1 MDHWVKNI
9 HTASLIKGQHKYF
22 WIGVSTM
29 KIALEKNNTD
39 MKLKRAKIMDKVGDY
54 WTAGIFLLIVIVFT
68 IIEPNFFTT
77 AYWSSTLV
85 YLSEILLLAIG
96 ETFVIIT
103 GGIDLSVGAVE
114 GFVGVASAIL
124 IRALVPVTGSTM
136 AIIIGVACG
145 LLMGLIIGAVN
156 GLIITK
162 MKITPFIAT
171 LGTMGIL
178 QGFGFIM
185 GKGTD
190 IVGLPI
196 EMGEIGNIIL
206 YKMFGFSTIVSWLVA
221 IIGYIMIS
229 KMRFGVYTYSI
240 GSNAEASRRA
250 GINVDRHLIKV
261 YMLASLTA
269 ALAGLL
275 MILRF
280 NTASPLT
287 GANVNL
293 NAVAGVVIGGTSV
306 MGGSGGVIGS
316 VIGAGIISILVT
328 GLVMIDV
335 TPFWQTVSIGVII
348 IVAVYIDQI
357 RNKQ

>member
-1 MDHWVKNI
+1 MR
-9 HTASLIKGQHKYF
+9 
-22 WIGVSTM
+22 IG
-29 KIALEKNNTD
+29 LEKSNMD
-39 MKLKRAKIMDKVGDY
+39 SRVKLSRVVERIGNY
-54 WTAGIFLLIVIVFT
+54 WTLGVFLLIVVVFT
-68 IIEPNFFTT
+68 ILEPNFFTT
-77 AYWSSTLV
+77 EYWSSTFV
-85 YLSEILLLAIG
+85 YLSEMLLLAIG

-114 GFVGVASAIL
+114 GFVGVASALI
-124 IRALVPVTGSTM
+124 IRALAPSVGSSI
-136 AIIIGVACG
+136 AIIIGAVSG
-145 LLMGLIIGAVN
+145 LLMGAAIGIIN

-162 MKITPFIAT
+162 MRITPFIVT

-178 QGFGFIM
+178 QGFGFIL

-190 IVGLPI
+190 VTGLPL
-196 EMGEIGNIIL
+196 EMGRIGNIML
-206 YKMFGFSTIVSWLVA
+206 FKMFGFSTLISWFVA
-221 IIGYIMIS
+221 AIALIMIS
-229 KMRFGVYTYSI
+229 KTRFGIYTYSI

-261 YMLASLTA
+261 YMMTSLIA

-293 NAVAGVVIGGTSV
+293 NAIAGVVIGGTSV
-306 MGGSGGVIGS
+306 MGGSGGVFGS
-316 VIGAGIISILVT
+316 IIGAGIISILVT
-328 GLVMIDV
+328 GLVMINV
-335 TPFWQTVSIGVII
+335 TPFWQMVSIGFII
-348 IVAVYIDQI
+348 IIAVYIDQI

>member
-1 MDHWVKNI
+1 MR
-9 HTASLIKGQHKYF
+9 G
-22 WIGVSTM
+22 M
-29 KIALEKNNTD
+29 LEKNKAD
-39 MKLKRAKIMDKVGDY
+39 LRIKWSRIMERIGDY
-54 WTAGIFLLIVIVFT
+54 WTIGVFLFIVLVFT
-68 IIEPNFFTT
+68 AIEPNFFTT
-77 AYWSSTLV
+77 AYWSSTFV
-85 YLSEILLLAIG
+85 YMSEILLLAIG

-114 GFVGVASAIL
+114 GFVGVSAAIL
-124 IRALVPVTGSTM
+124 IRALVPVMGSTL
-136 AIIIGVACG
+136 AILTGVVCG
-145 LLMGLIIGAVN
+145 LLMGAIIGAVN
-156 GLIITK
+156 GIIITK

-178 QGFGFIM
+178 QGLGFIFS
-185 GKGTD
+185 KGTD
-190 IVGLPI
+190 IVGLPLQ
-196 EMGEIGNIIL
+196 MGEVGNIIL
-206 YKMFGFSTIVSWLVA
+206 FKMFGFSTIVSWVIA
-221 IIGYIMIS
+221 ILAFVILA
-229 KMRFGVYTYSI
+229 KMRFGIHTYSI

-261 YMLASLTA
+261 YMISSTIA
-269 ALAGLL
+269 ALTGLL

-293 NAVAGVVIGGTSV
+293 NAVAAVVIGGTSV
-306 MGGSGGVIGS
+306 MGGSGSMLGS

-335 TPFWQTVSIGVII
+335 TPFWQMVSIGVII
-348 IVAVYIDQI
+348 ISAVYVDQI